1 MMKKL
6 LMCAMMLCVGA
17 TVFAQRQKVSVG
29 KDGEMIVNGD
39 TIAYIEKE
47 GCKLLS
53 STCMF
58 TVTDENDDL
67 LITVKQESFTDKE
80 RRSNEFPDGTP
91 TAYLVFSFRGYDAV
105 AEIDSPFSPKEE
117 SIAKLVARW
126 RLLKDKQLDPEA
138 VQQFIAANG
147 TKFSDRERQ
156 QNQPPAIQIITR

>member
-1 MMKKL
+1 MKKL
-6 LMCAMMLCVGA
+6 VFVMLMSVCMSAM
-17 TVFAQRQKVSVG
+17 AQRQKVTVG

-39 TIAYIEKE
+39 TVAYIEKE

-58 TVTDENDDL
+58 TVTDENDGL
-67 LITVKQESFTDKE
+67 LITVTQQSFTDKE
-80 RRSNEFPDGTP
+80 RTSPEFPNGTP
-91 TAYLVFSFRGYDAV
+91 TAYLVFSFRGYDEV
-105 AEIDSPFSPKEE
+105 AEVDSPFSPKEE
-117 SIAKLVARW
+117 SIAKLIARW
-126 RLLKDKQLDPEA
+126 RLIKDKQLDPEA